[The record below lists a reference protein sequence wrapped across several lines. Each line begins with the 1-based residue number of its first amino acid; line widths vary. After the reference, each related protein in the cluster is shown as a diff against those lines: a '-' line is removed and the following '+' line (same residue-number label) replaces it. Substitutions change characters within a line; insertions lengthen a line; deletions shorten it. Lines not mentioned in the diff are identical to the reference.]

1 MTSAAV
7 VGSWHVAVASAC
19 ELAERP
25 VWDARSGTIVWADVI
40 GGVLHRSTP
49 AGTEGATAGAWYDE
63 TVSVGDVLGAAA
75 LRTDGGLV
83 AAVDSSFRLLDADG
97 RDDADPVVVD
107 LPAGQRFNDAAC
119 DPAGRLLAGT
129 TSTVGQVGAG
139 LLWSLAPSGQVRV
152 LLEAVTESNGLDW
165 SSDGTILYFVDSGE
179 PVVRRYAY
187 DVGTGELRG
196 RLTDLAVLGPDE
208 GVPDGLVVDSEGAVW
223 VALWEGGAVRR
234 YAPDGDL
241 IEHHVMPVDRPTCPA
256 FAGAGL
262 DVLVV
267 TTGWEGVD
275 QSERALQP
283 WAGHLLTGRVDA
295 RGLLSH
301 RFGGGPR

>member
-196 RLTDLAVLGPDE
+196 RLADLAVLGPDE

>member
-25 VWDARSGTIVWADVI
+25 VWDARSETIVWVDVI

-63 TVSVGDVLGAAA
+63 TVSVGDVLGAVA

-97 RDDADPVVVD
+97 RDDGDPVVVD

-139 LLWSLAPSGQVRV
+139 LLWLLAPSGQVRV

-196 RLTDLAVLGPDE
+196 RLADLAVLGPDE

-267 TTGWEGVD
+267 TTGWEGLD

-295 RGLLSH
+295 RGRLPH